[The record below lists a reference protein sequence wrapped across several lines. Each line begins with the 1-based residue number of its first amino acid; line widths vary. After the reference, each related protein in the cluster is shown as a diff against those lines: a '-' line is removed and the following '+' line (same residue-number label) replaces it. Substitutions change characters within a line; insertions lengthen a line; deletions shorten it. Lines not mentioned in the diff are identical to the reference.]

1 MQGGIMSTE
10 TLAPTKRAR
19 GTGSVV
25 KLPGSRFW
33 YILFYVDGKQRR
45 ESSKTESRQ
54 QAEALLRKR
63 LSEAEDGHAQLDKK
77 LRYEDVRA
85 SLLLEYSNKQN
96 KSLRQQKNG
105 EVSIGGLKHLD
116 RFFKGVLVSRIDTDL
131 IQKFVQQRIAE
142 GAERPTVNRAL
153 ALLRRMFYLAKE
165 HGKIQNIPYFPM
177 QKENPARQ
185 GFVTNE
191 EFRRLLEALPLRF
204 HPLVNFLYFT
214 GTRSGEAQQITWNQ
228 VDLNQHQIRLEAE
241 QAKNSEARILPLPNE
256 LMDQLRAIPIES
268 RTGLVFF
275 AKNFRNHWYTAVQA
289 AFLKTGNQKFDG
301 LLIHDLRRSAVRNL
315 IAANVP
321 EKVAMRISGHK
332 TRAVFDRYHIVSTS
346 DLHQAMGRVQAAAQV
361 ITVNALPP
369 APELLESKV

>member
-1 MQGGIMSTE
+1 MSTE
-10 TLAPTKRAR
+10 TPAPTKRAR

-45 ESSKTESRQ
+45 ESTKSESRSV
-54 QAEALLRKR
+54 AESLLRQR
-63 LSEAEDGHAQLDKK
+63 LSEAENGHAQLDKK
-77 LRYEDVRA
+77 LRYEDIRT

-96 KSLRQQKNG
+96 KSLRHQKNG
-105 EVSIGGLKHLD
+105 EASIGGLKHLD
-116 RFFKGVLVSRIDTDL
+116 KSFRGMLVSRIDTDS
-131 IQKFVQQRIAE
+131 IQKFVQQRLAE

-165 HGKIQNIPYFPM
+165 HGKLQNIPYFPM
-177 QKENPARQ
+177 QKENAARQ
-185 GFVTNE
+185 GFIDHE
-191 EFRRLLEALPLRF
+191 EFRSLLEVLPIRF
-204 HPLVNFLYFT
+204 HPLVIFLYFC
-214 GTRSGEAQQITWNQ
+214 GIRVGEAQQITWNQ

-241 QAKNSEARILPLPNE
+241 QAKNSEARILPLPAE
-256 LMDQLRAIPIES
+256 LVDHLRAIPSES

-275 AKNFRNHWYTAVQA
+275 AKNFRNHWNTAVQA
-289 AFLKTGNQKFDG
+289 AFLKTGNQKFEG

-369 APELLESKV
+369 TPELLESKV

>member
-1 MQGGIMSTE
+1 MSTE
-10 TLAPTKRAR
+10 TPAPTKRAR

-131 IQKFVQQRIAE
+131 IQKFVQQRIVE

-185 GFVTNE
+185 GFMTNE

-214 GTRSGEAQQITWNQ
+214 GTRSGEAQQITWN
-228 VDLNQHQIRLEAE
+228 R
-241 QAKNSEARILPLPNE
+241 SEERRVGKE
-256 LMDQLRAIPIES
+256 CRS
-268 RTGLVFF
+268 R
-275 AKNFRNHWYTAVQA
+275 W
-289 AFLKTGNQKFDG
+289 
-301 LLIHDLRRSAVRNL
+301 S
-315 IAANVP
+315 P
-321 EKVAMRISGHK
+321 
-332 TRAVFDRYHIVSTS
+332 YH
-346 DLHQAMGRVQAAAQV
+346 
-361 ITVNALPP
+361 
-369 APELLESKV
+369 

>member
-1 MQGGIMSTE
+1 MSTE
-10 TLAPTKRAR
+10 TPAPTKRAR

-77 LRYEDVRA
+77 LRYEDVRS

-96 KSLRQQKNG
+96 KSLRSQKNG

-116 RFFKGVLVSRIDTDL
+116 RFFQGVLVSRIDTDL

-165 HGKIQNIPYFPM
+165 HGKVQNIPYFPM
-177 QKENPARQ
+177 QKENAPRQ
-185 GFVTNE
+185 GFVDHD
-191 EFRRLLEALPLRF
+191 EFRSLLEALPIRF
-204 HPLVNFLYFT
+204 HPLVIFLYFC
-214 GTRSGEAQQITWNQ
+214 GIRVGEATQITWTQ
-228 VDLNQHQIRLEAE
+228 VDLSRHQIRLEAE
-241 QAKNSEARILPLPNE
+241 QAKNAEARILPLPAE
-256 LMDQLRAIPIES
+256 LVDHLRAIPVES
-268 RTGLVFF
+268 RSGLVFF
-275 AKNFRNHWYTAVQA
+275 AKNFRNHWNAAVRA

-315 IAANVP
+315 IAAGVP

-346 DLHQAMGRVQAAAQV
+346 DLHAAMGRVQVAAQV
-361 ITVNALPP
+361 ITVD
-369 APELLESKV
+369 APRRLASNI

>member
-1 MQGGIMSTE
+1 MSTE
-10 TLAPTKRAR
+10 TPAPTKRAR

-45 ESSKTESRQ
+45 ESTKSESRSV
-54 QAEALLRKR
+54 AESLLRQR
-63 LSEAEDGHAQLDKK
+63 LSEAENGHAQLDKK
-77 LRYEDVRA
+77 LRYEDIRT

-96 KSLRQQKNG
+96 KSLRHQKNG
-105 EVSIGGLKHLD
+105 EASIG
-116 RFFKGVLVSRIDTDL
+116 
-131 IQKFVQQRIAE
+131 
-142 GAERPTVNRAL
+142 
-153 ALLRRMFYLAKE
+153 FYLAKE
-165 HGKIQNIPYFPM
+165 HGKLQNIPYFPM
-177 QKENPARQ
+177 QKENAARQ
-185 GFVTNE
+185 GFIDHE
-191 EFRRLLEALPLRF
+191 EFRSLLEVLPIRF
-204 HPLVNFLYFT
+204 HPLVIFLYFC
-214 GTRSGEAQQITWNQ
+214 GIRVGEAQQITWNQ
-228 VDLNQHQIRLEAE
+228 VDLNQHQIRLEAG
-241 QAKNSEARILPLPNE
+241 QAKNSEARILPLPAE
-256 LMDQLRAIPIES
+256 LVDHLRAIPIES

-275 AKNFRNHWYTAVQA
+275 AKNFRNHWNTAVQA
-289 AFLKTGNQKFDG
+289 AFLKTGNQKFEG

-361 ITVNALPP
+361 ITVNGLPP